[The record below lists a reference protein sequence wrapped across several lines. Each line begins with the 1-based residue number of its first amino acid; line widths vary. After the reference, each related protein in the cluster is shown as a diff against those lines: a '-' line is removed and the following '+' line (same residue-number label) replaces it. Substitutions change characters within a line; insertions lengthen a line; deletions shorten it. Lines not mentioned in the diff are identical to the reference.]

1 MVRLASHGWL
11 VKFTVFDESVFLAL
25 DYGLP
30 DWGGGECACD
40 AGNIVFHALPSTY
53 WNGRQVC
60 GRIKK
65 FVRLQVSFE
74 KLAWHR

>member
-40 AGNIVFHALPSTY
+40 AGNIVFHALPL
-53 WNGRQVC
+53 NLLERQTS
-60 GRIKK
+60 
-65 FVRLQVSFE
+65 LWSD
-74 KLAWHR
+74 